1 LIPLYLAATGEDM
14 ADDDIPFERNF
25 DPKPDEVQQVS
36 PLIRRVL
43 APNPGPFT
51 FTGTCTY
58 IIGRDEVAIIDP
70 GPGNKAHV
78 AALVEA
84 TKGERVAHIVITHT
98 HRDHA
103 PASRALQNATGAAII
118 GCRPYEPRHANAQF
132 SGLDSAH
139 DMEYRPS
146 RVLGNGETLEGPG
159 FTLEAVATPGHASNH
174 LAFALREENALF
186 SGDHVMGWSTSI
198 VAPPDGSM
206 SDYMESLEKL
216 RARREAIYW
225 PGHGG
230 PVREPQRYV
239 RALIHH
245 RHQREAAILTRI
257 KAGDKLIT
265 EMVERIYEGLD
276 ARLKG
281 AATLSVLAHLEDLVA
296 RGAVRA
302 DGPPTLATHYAP
314 A

>member
-1 LIPLYLAATGEDM
+1 M

-36 PLIRRVL
+36 PLVRRVL

-58 IIGRDEVAIIDP
+58 IVGSGEVAIIDP
-70 GPGNKAHV
+70 GPDNAAHV

-98 HRDHA
+98 HRDHV
-103 PASRALQNATGAAII
+103 PGSRALQAATGAPIV
-118 GCRPYEPRHANAQF
+118 GCRPYEPRHANAQA

-139 DMEYRPS
+139 DPEYRPS
-146 RVLGNGETLEGPG
+146 RILGEGETLEGPG
-159 FTLEAVATPGHASNH
+159 FTLEVVATPGHASNH
-174 LAFALREENALF
+174 LAFALKQENALF

-206 SDYMESLEKL
+206 SDYMASLEKL
-216 RARREAIYW
+216 RERSETIYW

-230 PVREPQRYV
+230 PVREPQRYL

-257 KAGDKLIT
+257 KAGDTRISA
-265 EMVERIYEGLD
+265 MVERIYEGLD

-281 AATLSVLAHLEDLVA
+281 AAALSVLAHLEDLVG
-296 RGAVRA
+296 RGVVRA
-302 DGPPTLATHYAP
+302 DGPASLAAHYTP
-314 A
+314 AG

>member
-1 LIPLYLAATGEDM
+1 M

-36 PLIRRVL
+36 PLVRRVL

-58 IIGRDEVAIIDP
+58 IVGSGEVAIIDP
-70 GPGNKAHV
+70 GPDNAAHV
-78 AALVEA
+78 ATLIDAIR
-84 TKGERVAHIVITHT
+84 GERVTHIVITHT
-98 HRDHA
+98 HRDHV
-103 PASRALQNATGAAII
+103 PGSRALQAATGAPIV
-118 GCRPYEPRHANAQF
+118 GCRPYEPRHADGQA

-139 DMEYRPS
+139 DPEYRPS
-146 RVLGNGETLEGPG
+146 RILGEGETLEGTG
-159 FTLEAVATPGHASNH
+159 FTLEVVATPGHASNH
-174 LAFALREENALF
+174 LAFALKQENALF

-206 SDYMESLEKL
+206 SDYMASLEKL
-216 RARREAIYW
+216 RERSETIYW

-245 RHQREAAILTRI
+245 RRQREAAILTRI
-257 KAGDKLIT
+257 KAGDTRISA
-265 EMVERIYEGLD
+265 MVERIYEGLD

-281 AATLSVLAHLEDLVA
+281 AAALSVLAHLEDLVG
-296 RGAVRA
+296 RGVVRA
-302 DGPPTLATHYAP
+302 DGPASLAAHYTP
-314 A
+314 AG

>member
-1 LIPLYLAATGEDM
+1 M

-25 DPKPDEVQQVS
+25 DPRPDEVQQVS

-58 IIGRDEVAIIDP
+58 IIGRGEVAILDP
-70 GPGNKAHV
+70 GPDNPNHI
-78 AALVEA
+78 AALVDA
-84 TKGERVAHIVITHT
+84 TKGERVMHIVITHT

-103 PASRALQNATGAAII
+103 PASRALQQATGAAT
-118 GCRPYEPRHANAQF
+118 A
-132 SGLDSAH
+132 
-139 DMEYRPS
+139 
-146 RVLGNGETLEGPG
+146 
-159 FTLEAVATPGHASNH
+159 
-174 LAFALREENALF
+174 
-186 SGDHVMGWSTSI
+186 
-198 VAPPDGSM
+198 GSM
-206 SDYMESLEKL
+206 SDYMDSLEKL
-216 RARREAIYW
+216 RARAENIYW

-257 KAGDKLIT
+257 NAGGRLIA

-276 ARLKG
+276 PRLKG
-281 AATLSVLAHLEDLVA
+281 AAALSVLAHLEDLVT
-296 RGAVRA
+296 RGVVRV
-302 DGPPTLATHYAP
+302 DGPATLAARYTP
-314 A
+314 G